1 MLLRSLAIAVS
12 LLAADLA
19 AQCSNPWTLFPSG
32 PTEGIAG
39 PVRAVVAA
47 NDGSLVIGGFVYSIG
62 GVPFGGIARR
72 VGTTWQPVGSG
83 LTGGGFY
90 TLIETANGDLV
101 AGGQSFPV
109 PGGPSTTIARWNGTA
124 WASLGSGTNGLVLDV
139 AEHPSGDL
147 YAVGTFTM
155 AGGQPCSCVARWNG
169 TSWSPLG
176 TGTNNV
182 AAAVLVRSNGD
193 VIIGGGFNQV
203 GGQPCV
209 GVARWDGT
217 SWSPLGIG
225 TNATVETL
233 AEDRDGSLL
242 VGGYFT
248 SAGGVPA
255 QGIARW
261 NGSSWSSIGN
271 GGGPS
276 LNVTHALRTLPDG
289 DIVAGGSFLG
299 AAGNHL
305 ARWNGT
311 TWSAIGLGTSD
322 YVHALTL
329 DAAGSLWIGGSFLQA
344 NGSSSPSLARID
356 TTCPASDS
364 SAGAGCSGSGGP
376 NTLTTTSAA
385 WIGSTY
391 RASASGF
398 APNSL
403 AVALFGF
410 SPLAIPI
417 AALLP
422 EGLPGC
428 TLWSSGDVLFDLQI
442 GATNLTTQMPIP
454 ADQSIAGLS
463 FFHQVI
469 PVELAPN
476 GSIAAFSATNA
487 LQITIGA
494 W

>member
-1 MLLRSLAIAVS
+1 MQTRSLAIAFSV
-12 LLAADLA
+12 LTAPLA
-19 AQCSNPWTLFPSG
+19 AQCSNPWTLFDSPDA
-32 PTEGIAG
+32 IAG

-72 VGTTWQPVGSG
+72 IGTTWQPIGGG

-109 PGGPSTTIARWNGTA
+109 PGGPSSTIARWNGTA
-124 WASLGSGTNGLVLDV
+124 WSSLGSGTNGLVLGV
-139 AEHPSGDL
+139 AEHASGDL
-147 YAVGTFTM
+147 YAVGTFNM

-176 TGTNNV
+176 SGTNGI
-182 AAAVLVRSNGD
+182 ATAVLVRGNGD
-193 VIIGGGFNQV
+193 VIVGGGFTQA

-209 GVARWDGT
+209 GLARWDGA
-217 SWSPLGIG
+217 SWSALGGG
-225 TNATVETL
+225 TNATVEAL
-233 AEDRDGSLL
+233 AEDRDGALL
-242 VGGYFT
+242 AGGWFT
-248 SAGGVPA
+248 FAGGVPA
-255 QGIARW
+255 
-261 NGSSWSSIGN
+261 NG
-271 GGGPS
+271 
-276 LNVTHALRTLPDG
+276 A
-289 DIVAGGSFLG
+289 
-299 AAGNHL
+299 

-311 TWSAIGLGTSD
+311 SWSALGVGPGSGPGTPVYDLRALPDGDVVAGGGFAGRLSRFDGTSWSVLGSGTSD
-322 YVHALTL
+322 FVHAVTL

-344 NGSSSPSLARID
+344 NGSASPSLARID
-356 TTCPASDS
+356 TTCPPSDS
-364 SAGAGCSGSGGP
+364 PAGAGCSGSGGP
-376 NTLTTTSAA
+376 NTLATTEPA

-403 AVALFGF
+403 AVVLFGF
-410 SPLAIPI
+410 GQLAIPI

-422 EGLPGC
+422 EGVPGC

-442 GATNLTTQMPIP
+442 AGSTLATAIPIP

-476 GSIAAFSATNA
+476 GSIAAFTATNA
-487 LQITIGA
+487 LQVTIGA